1 MAHWATLILSV
12 ALCLTGRRMIGMF
25 CASHDTKLRDYF
37 LGLLLDPCFAHRA
50 GNQAAAPE

>member
-1 MAHWATLILSV
+1 
-12 ALCLTGRRMIGMF
+12 MIGMF
-25 CASHDTKLRDYF
+25 CASHDMKLRDYF